1 MFIFGLILKKYV
13 AIMLYSEQTSELDVT
28 KRGPTSINVDLE
40 LWKEVKKA
48 AIDEGVTATEFL
60 EEALKDRLAKTKAK
74 K

>member
-1 MFIFGLILKKYV
+1 
-13 AIMLYSEQTSELDVT
+13 MLYSKQTSQLTESDLA

-40 LWKEVKKA
+40 LWKSVRKA
-48 AIDEGVTATEFL
+48 AIDEGITATEFL